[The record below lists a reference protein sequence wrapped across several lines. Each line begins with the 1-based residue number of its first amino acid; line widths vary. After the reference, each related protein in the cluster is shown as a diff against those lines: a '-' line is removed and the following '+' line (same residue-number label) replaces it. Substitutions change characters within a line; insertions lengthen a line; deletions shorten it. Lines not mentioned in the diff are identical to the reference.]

1 MRTRRTRIQ
10 ATAMA
15 LSLCVAAIFATAA
28 PAMAASGERYLHVR
42 VQDAQKGESVN
53 VNVPLTMAE
62 KILPAINHE
71 PLHNGVVTVHDA
83 DMNGID
89 VRAILDA
96 VRTAPDN
103 EFVTVTEK
111 NQNVR
116 VAKANGN
123 ILIHVRNHEN
133 KEQNVDITVPMK
145 VIDALFSTAEQD
157 ELNVAAALQSLADEG
172 STLLV
177 IVHDASQNV
186 RIWVDSNAT
195 ASAE

>member
-1 MRTRRTRIQ
+1 MRMTRTRLQ
-10 ATAMA
+10 ATAIA
-15 LSLCVAAIFATAA
+15 LSLGVATVFAAA
-28 PAMAASGERYLHVR
+28 VPAPAASGERYLHVR

-53 VNVPLTMAE
+53 VNVPLSMAE

-71 PLHNGVVTVHDA
+71 PLHNGTVTFHQA
-83 DMNGID
+83 EMNGID

-103 EFVTVTEK
+103 EFVTVTQK

-123 ILIHVRNHEN
+123 ILIHVRNHDN
-133 KEQNVDITVPMK
+133 KDQNVDITVPMT
-145 VIDALFSTAEQD
+145 VIDALFSTAKQN
-157 ELNVAAALQSLADEG
+157 ELNVAAALHSLADQG
-172 STLLV
+172 SNLLV
-177 IVHDASQNV
+177 LVHEASQNV

-195 ASAE
+195 ASE

>member
-1 MRTRRTRIQ
+1 MRITRTRLQ
-10 ATAMA
+10 ATAIA
-15 LSLCVAAIFATAA
+15 LSLGVAAIFAAA
-28 PAMAASGERYLHVR
+28 VPAPAASGERYLHVR

-53 VNVPLTMAE
+53 VNVPLSMAE

-71 PLHNGVVTVHDA
+71 PLHNGTVTFHQA
-83 DMNGID
+83 EMNGID

-103 EFVTVTEK
+103 EFVTVTQK

-133 KEQNVDITVPMK
+133 KDQNVDITVPMT
-145 VIDALFSTAEQD
+145 VIDALFSTAKQN
-157 ELNVAAALQSLADEG
+157 ELNVAAALHSLADQG
-172 STLLV
+172 SNLLV
-177 IVHDASQNV
+177 LVHDASQNV

-195 ASAE
+195 ATE

>member
-1 MRTRRTRIQ
+1 MRMTRTRLQ
-10 ATAMA
+10 ATAVA
-15 LSLCVAAIFATAA
+15 LSLGVAAIFAAA
-28 PAMAASGERYLHVR
+28 VPAPAASGERYLHVR

-53 VNVPLTMAE
+53 VNVPLSMAE

-71 PLHNGVVTVHDA
+71 PLHNGTVTFHQA
-83 DMNGID
+83 EMNGID

-103 EFVTVTEK
+103 EFVTVTQK

-133 KEQNVDITVPMK
+133 KDQNVDITVPMT
-145 VIDALFSTAEQD
+145 VIDALFSTAKQN
-157 ELNVAAALQSLADEG
+157 ELNVAAALHSLADQG
-172 STLLV
+172 SNLLV
-177 IVHDASQNV
+177 LVHDASQNV

-195 ASAE
+195 ASE

>member
-1 MRTRRTRIQ
+1 MRMTRTRLE
-10 ATAMA
+10 ATAIA
-15 LSLCVAAIFATAA
+15 LSLGVAAIFAAA
-28 PAMAASGERYLHVR
+28 VPAPAASGERYLHVR

-53 VNVPLTMAE
+53 VNVPLSMAE

-71 PLHNGVVTVHDA
+71 PLHNGTVTFHQA
-83 DMNGID
+83 EMNGID

-103 EFVTVTEK
+103 EFVTVTQK

-123 ILIHVRNHEN
+123 ILIHVRNHDN
-133 KEQNVDITVPMK
+133 KDQNVDITVPMT
-145 VIDALFSTAEQD
+145 VIDALFSTAKQN
-157 ELNVAAALQSLADEG
+157 ELNVAAALHSLADQG
-172 STLLV
+172 SNLLV
-177 IVHDASQNV
+177 LVHDASQNV

-195 ASAE
+195 ASE